1 MLLIKAILFE
11 NSKHLGF
18 PVSDGSLAKVPEQI
32 RQACEKTVWQWDLL
46 GIGSSDSIFTVP
58 LQLLVSV
65 PPSHGEN
72 SIFHGFNGRKNR
84 RTLDT
89 PF

>member
-32 RQACEKTVWQWDLL
+32 RQACEKTVWQ
-46 GIGSSDSIFTVP
+46 
-58 LQLLVSV
+58 
-65 PPSHGEN
+65 
-72 SIFHGFNGRKNR
+72 
-84 RTLDT
+84 
-89 PF
+89 